1 MAAVR
6 RPVLHAL
13 VTGSPAARD
22 VGRLVDLALSDGWE
36 VCVIA
41 SPDGRRFIDCEGL
54 AAKTGHVVRSS
65 YKEPDAPDILPPAD
79 ALIVAPITCN
89 SLAKWAAGISDTLPL
104 GLLVEAVG
112 KKQPVVAMPFS
123 NRAQI
128 SFPAVQTAMINLAA
142 WGVTV
147 LVGDDVYKQHEPGT
161 GDRYIHLFPWHLAWQ
176 AVLEHPWLPQELR
189 PSDVSPSRY

>member
-1 MAAVR
+1 MNNHGQ
-6 RPVLHAL
+6 PVLYTI

-22 VGRLVDLALSDGWE
+22 VGKLVDLAQTDGWD

-41 SPDGRRFIDCEGL
+41 SPNGYRFIDPNSL
-54 AAKTGHVVRSS
+54 AAKTGHPVRHQ
-65 YKEPDAPDILPPAD
+65 YKDPDAPDVLPPAD
-79 ALIVAPITCN
+79 AIVAAPITCN

-112 KKQPVVAMPFS
+112 KRQPVVAMPFS

-128 SFPAVQTAMINLAA
+128 SFPAIQDAMAKLTT

-147 LVGDDVYKQHEPGT
+147 LVGDDVYEQHDPGT
-161 GDRYIHLFPWHLAWQ
+161 GDNYVHLFPWHLAWQ
-176 AVLEHPWLPQELR
+176 AVIQHPWFTHEPTQNEH
-189 PSDVSPSRY
+189 

>member
-1 MAAVR
+1 MNDR
-6 RPVLHAL
+6 GMPVLYAI

-22 VGRLVDLALSDGWE
+22 VGKLVDLAQADGWD

-41 SPDGRRFIDCEGL
+41 SPDGRRFIDTDAL
-54 AAKTGHVVRSS
+54 AAKTGHPVRSQ
-65 YKEPDAPDILPPAD
+65 YKDPEAPDVLPPAD
-79 ALIVAPITCN
+79 AIIAAPITCN

-112 KKQPVVAMPFS
+112 KGLPVVAMPFS
-123 NRAQI
+123 NWAQI
-128 SFPAVQTAMINLAA
+128 SFPAVQEAMRKLSD

-161 GDRYIHLFPWHLAWQ
+161 GDKYIHLFPWDLAWQ
-176 AVLEHPWLPQELR
+176 SVLAKNPKA
-189 PSDVSPSRY
+189 